1 MHTPVR
7 NESKQTTAQFPL
19 WHLPLHC
26 PSTRWRNF
34 WGIILIPGPF
44 RIQSDNQFWIILD
57 LFYVRVIY
65 VWGNTLTRKFEL
77 GNTHLKP
84 VNLKFWRRNG
94 WWRDA
99 SAKHHAP
106 RRNADWAK
114 ESCAQ
119 EVTLFLRPQ
128 PSNFLAIKEELRLFC
143 AESVI
148 SERFFAAQDWLCK
161 VDSATFCSS
170 INLVL
175 LLQLRLSWFW
185 TAILSKGMLNLSSKV
200 TQVRELFN
208 ATIVKIR

>member
-1 MHTPVR
+1 M
-7 NESKQTTAQFPL
+7 
-19 WHLPLHC
+19 
-26 PSTRWRNF
+26 
-34 WGIILIPGPF
+34 
-44 RIQSDNQFWIILD
+44 
-57 LFYVRVIY
+57 
-65 VWGNTLTRKFEL
+65 KFEL

-99 SAKHHAP
+99 SANHHAP

-114 ESCAQ
+114 ESGAQ

-161 VDSATFCSS
+161 VDSVTCCSP

-175 LLQLRLSWFW
+175 LLQWRLSWFL
-185 TAILSKGMLNLSSKV
+185 TAISSKGMLNLSSRSPKDENYS
-200 TQVRELFN
+200 TLPLSKLDRRKSNNELWFET
-208 ATIVKIR
+208 ALLAFV

>member
-1 MHTPVR
+1 MSYYFL
-7 NESKQTTAQFPL
+7 ESNTVWGTL
-19 WHLPLHC
+19 WH
-26 PSTRWRNF
+26 
-34 WGIILIPGPF
+34 
-44 RIQSDNQFWIILD
+44 
-57 LFYVRVIY
+57 
-65 VWGNTLTRKFEL
+65 RKFEL

-94 WWRDA
+94 WRRDA
-99 SAKHHAP
+99 SANHHAP

-128 PSNFLAIKEELRLFC
+128 PLNFLAIKEEWRLFC
-143 AESVI
+143 GESVI

-161 VDSATFCSS
+161 VDSVTCCCP

-175 LLQLRLSWFW
+175 LLQWRLSWFW
-185 TAILSKGMLNLSSKV
+185 TAISSKGMLILSSEV
-200 TQVRELFN
+200 IQGRELFN